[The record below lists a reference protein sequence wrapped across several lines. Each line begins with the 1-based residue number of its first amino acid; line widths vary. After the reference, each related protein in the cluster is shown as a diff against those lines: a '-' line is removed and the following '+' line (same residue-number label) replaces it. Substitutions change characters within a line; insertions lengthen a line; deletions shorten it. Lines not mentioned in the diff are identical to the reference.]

1 MFWVFGSFRLPA
13 VTSASEVLTQAFV
26 EFGSGKLHGR
36 VQNRTAEQNLV
47 VPIPRVRWYLEV
59 IQLTLQERISE
70 RIVVQIVVVS
80 VPQFQEQIVEIVII
94 LSGAVSAARWRQIV
108 DFHVP
113 QVVEEIVEGI
123 L

>member
-1 MFWVFGSFRLPA
+1 M
-13 VTSASEVLTQAFV
+13 
-26 EFGSGKLHGR
+26 
-36 VQNRTAEQNLV
+36 
-47 VPIPRVRWYLEV
+47 

-80 VPQFQEQIVEIVII
+80 VPQFQVQIVEIVII
-94 LSGAVSAARWRQIV
+94 LSGAVSAACWRQFV